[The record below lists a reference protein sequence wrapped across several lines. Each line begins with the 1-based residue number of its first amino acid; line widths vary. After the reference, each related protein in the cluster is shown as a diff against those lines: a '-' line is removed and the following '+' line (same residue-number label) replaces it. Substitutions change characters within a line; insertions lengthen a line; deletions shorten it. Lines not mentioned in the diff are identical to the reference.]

1 MNLSP
6 RVSAWA
12 TYSAEDSPAV
22 VPYSHT
28 TASKGSKRSQR
39 HSTNTGILWNL
50 RLKLTQQTAE
60 QVCEFTP
67 TLPTSQLS
75 TLTWRRG
82 ILTMRS
88 ESSCSSG
95 NRASNS
101 TSCTAVKPR
110 SKPRYQPCGFC
121 VMPSGSFEAVNRLKF
136 WTNLTSHAARLRR
149 TWS

>member
-1 MNLSP
+1 MTVFPQLLRHVSTTINNCSRVNLSP

-50 RLKLTQQTAE
+50 GLKLTQRTAE

-67 TLPTSQLS
+67 TLPTSQLIHS
-75 TLTWRRG
+75 HLAQRHLDHAHRELLQFRQRCVQLDQLHSREAQVQASLPAMVW
-82 ILTMRS
+82 ILCYAFR
-88 ESSCSSG
+88 
-95 NRASNS
+95 
-101 TSCTAVKPR
+101 
-110 SKPRYQPCGFC
+110 Q
-121 VMPSGSFEAVNRLKF
+121 L
-136 WTNLTSHAARLRR
+136 
-149 TWS
+149 